1 MNRNQTEAPRRGGV
15 GDPRGTAGGRL
26 ARAGGWLGLCGFA
39 LYAAAAPH
47 SIAVSWVGL
56 SFAVLGWLA
65 RTAATRRTGFRRT
78 PLDLP
83 LWLFFAWTVLS
94 CFLSEEPRVSV
105 PKLVNVSTLL
115 MFYLA
120 QALLTRRTAVGLAGL
135 LVLSG
140 AAGALWGAGELAV
153 GRGVVVRRLSVDSP
167 LRRSTPLR
175 EGDAVWRVNERRVS
189 TIEEIDEAIRRTP
202 AGARFKLSVISRGEH
217 VEWPGAVVTDEL
229 KAGASPSG
237 ITEGGGRTHS
247 FRASGWT
254 RHYET
259 FAEVLQI
266 AAQLA
271 LGFALAAW
279 LRRRREEDGARDGGR
294 GEEGGRGGL
303 LEWVAPHR
311 VWLAAAA
318 FVVLAAGLA
327 LTAMRTTLVA
337 FAVGAAVLAWRAT
350 GRGRQRAVVAAAVA
364 CVLALGAFAV
374 LRTRASGALRLGDAS
389 AGLRYE
395 VARVAATR
403 VPVHPVFGHGMDAV
417 HAHWNEWGFPG
428 RDMLHAHSTPV
439 QLAFE
444 RGVPALLF
452 WLWLMWA
459 FWRLALRAE
468 RIWRDTPDVRAHG
481 LALGLVGAL
490 AGFLA
495 SSLVNYNFGDAEVAL
510 LVWWMMGAA
519 VVLLGGDADRLA
531 RVGET

>member
-1 MNRNQTEAPRRGGV
+1 MTQNLTEAPRRGGA
-15 GDPRGTAGGRL
+15 AGPPGPAAGAL
-26 ARAGGWLGLCGFA
+26 ARAGGRLGLAGFA
-39 LYAAAAPH
+39 LYALAAPH

-65 RTAATRRTGFRRT
+65 RTAATRRAGLRRT
-78 PLDLP
+78 AVDLP
-83 LWLFFAWTVLS
+83 LWLFFAWTALS
-94 CFLSEEPRVSV
+94 CLLSEEPRVSV

-115 MFYLA
+115 MFYLT
-120 QALLTRRTAVGLAGL
+120 QALVTRRAAVALAVL
-135 LVLSG
+135 LVVSG

-175 EGDAVWRVNERRVS
+175 EGDAVWRVNGRRVS
-189 TIEEIDEAIRRTP
+189 TVEEIDEAIRSTP
-202 AGARFKLSVISRGEH
+202 AGGRVRLSVVSRGEH
-217 VEWPGAVVTDEL
+217 AEWPGATVTEEL
-229 KAGASPSG
+229 AASASPSG
-237 ITEGGGRTHS
+237 ITEGGGPTHS

-271 LGFALAAW
+271 LGFALAGW
-279 LRRRREEDGARDGGR
+279 LRRGREE
-294 GEEGGRGGL
+294 GEESRAGLSGVGRL
-303 LEWVAPHR
+303 ARARAL
-311 VWLAAAA
+311 LAAAA
-318 FVVLAAGLA
+318 FVVLAGGIA

-350 GRGRQRAVVAAAVA
+350 GSGRQRAAVAAAVA

-395 VARVAATR
+395 VARVAASR
-403 VPVHPVFGHGMDAV
+403 VALHPVFGHGMDAV
-417 HAHWNEWGFPG
+417 HGHWAEWGFPG

-444 RGVPALLF
+444 RGLPALLL
-452 WLWLMWA
+452 WVWLMWA
-459 FWRLALRAE
+459 FWRMALRAE
-468 RIWRDTPDVRAHG
+468 RAWRDGPDAGAHG
-481 LALGLVGAL
+481 LALGLLGAL

-510 LVWWMMGAA
+510 LVWWMMG
-519 VVLLGGDADRLA
+519 VGVILLDGGADRLGRA
-531 RVGET
+531 GET